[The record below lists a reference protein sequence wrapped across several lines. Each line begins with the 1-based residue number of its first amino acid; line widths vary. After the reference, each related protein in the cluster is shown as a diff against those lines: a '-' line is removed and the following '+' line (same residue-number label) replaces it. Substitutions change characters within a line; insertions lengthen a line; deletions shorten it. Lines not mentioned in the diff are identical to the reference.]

1 MRRFHHNL
9 GHGLLGRRIERSA
22 LPFARD
28 RWVLSPPAPD
38 IDFAATA
45 RPRADVSAWSEERA
59 RLPLDPEWGPGW
71 HLGVLPLE
79 GGATAVSLVASHL
92 IVDAIAFGQ
101 AVADA
106 VEGRT
111 HDLGYLPPASR
122 PRSRALRDDLRQ
134 TVRDLPDMA
143 HAVAA
148 IARMARREQGELR
161 PPAKAAPAAARRPVD
176 ADHKVDVPGLTAQIE
191 LSQWDMRAKN
201 LGGGSNSL
209 VAGIAC
215 RLAVAA
221 GRVQE
226 DGTVTLRFVL
236 SRRTEGDTRANALTS
251 ADVVVDPTHVAKD
264 LSDIRAKI
272 TRATLET
279 IENPDDEALAP
290 TALAATA
297 PKWAVRKFGAM
308 AAGGAILPVTCSNVG
323 DVPAAVNRPDG
334 TDAAYLSMR
343 SVEPDIT
350 KGLLE
355 AMGGQLFLSSGRVAG
370 KMSIRISAYLPGR
383 PNTREAL
390 RDMVSRTLGDFGLDA
405 QIDY

>member
-1 MRRFHHNL
+1 
-9 GHGLLGRRIERSA
+9 
-22 LPFARD
+22 
-28 RWVLSPPAPD
+28 
-38 IDFAATA
+38 
-45 RPRADVSAWSEERA
+45 
-59 RLPLDPEWGPGW
+59 
-71 HLGVLPLE
+71 
-79 GGATAVSLVASHL
+79 VASHL

-111 HDLGYLPPASR
+111 HDFGYLPPRSR
-122 PRSRALRDDLRQ
+122 PRVRALRDDLRQ
-134 TVRDLPDMA
+134 TVKDLPDMA

-148 IARMARREQGELR
+148 IARMARRERGELR
-161 PPAKAAPAAARRPVD
+161 PPATAAPAAPGKAN
-176 ADHKVDVPGLTAQIE
+176 ADHKVDVPGLTAQID
-191 LSQWDMRAKN
+191 LDAWDTRAKS
-201 LGGGSNSL
+201 LDGGSNSL

-251 ADVVVDPTHVAKD
+251 TDVVVDPTHVAKD
-264 LSDIRAKI
+264 LGDLRAKI

-290 TALAATA
+290 TALAAIT

-350 KGLLE
+350 TGLLE

-383 PNTREAL
+383 PNTRETL
-390 RDMVSRTLGDFGLDA
+390 RDMVSRTLTEFGLDA
-405 QIDY
+405 QLDY